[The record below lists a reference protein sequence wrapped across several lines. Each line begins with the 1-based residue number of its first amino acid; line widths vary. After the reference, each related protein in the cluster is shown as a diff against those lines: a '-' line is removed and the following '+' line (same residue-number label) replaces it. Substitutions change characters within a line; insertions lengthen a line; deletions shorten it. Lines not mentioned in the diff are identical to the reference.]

1 MALIQSVSGTP
12 YPQFVGQP
20 DLCSVKFL
28 RHHLLSQCGTLWA
41 APRGSFII
49 SGRGADFTASA
60 RNCAW
65 KEAQRSAQLV
75 MHACASRSSSQ
86 TDFEIIRRRRRIG
99 SDLWFARG
107 RGGGPGTHRAIG
119 SGGRTTPIIARAL
132 GLDGAS
138 GSAGRPSSSSTARAG
153 PRQERCTLQGCPGTG
168 EGARVIASESRP
180 LNWQECTRDM
190 DQQL

>member
-41 APRGSFII
+41 APRGGFII

-65 KEAQRSAQLV
+65 KEAQRCTAGDTCMRIAEQQSNLLRNHTATQADRQRSV
-75 MHACASRSSSQ
+75 VCA
-86 TDFEIIRRRRRIG
+86 
-99 SDLWFARG
+99 
-107 RGGGPGTHRAIG
+107 GPGRRAGAPTERSDQG
-119 SGGRTTPIIARAL
+119 SGR
-132 GLDGAS
+132 
-138 GSAGRPSSSSTARAG
+138 RPSSLARSVSMG
-153 PRQERCTLQGCPGTG
+153 PRVRQDAHHRRQPPVRGQGKSGAHCRDAQEPV
-168 EGARVIASESRP
+168 RVRALSPANHGR
-180 LNWQECTRDM
+180 
-190 DQQL
+190 